1 MDRNNGSG
9 VAWTALIVAII
20 ALILGWSAFNRA
32 GADIGDMVEQQVRE
46 STQDLEQRYQQLE
59 LRVRDNTSSGLQ
71 EAADDAATDTDPN
84 NVGD

>member
-20 ALILGWSAFNRA
+20 ALILAWSAFNRA
-32 GADIGDMVEQQVRE
+32 GADIGDIVERQVRE
-46 STQDLEQRYQQLE
+46 STQELEQRYQQLE
-59 LRVRDNTSSGLQ
+59 LRVRDNTSEELQ
-71 EAADDAATDTDPN
+71 EAASDVSTDTDPN